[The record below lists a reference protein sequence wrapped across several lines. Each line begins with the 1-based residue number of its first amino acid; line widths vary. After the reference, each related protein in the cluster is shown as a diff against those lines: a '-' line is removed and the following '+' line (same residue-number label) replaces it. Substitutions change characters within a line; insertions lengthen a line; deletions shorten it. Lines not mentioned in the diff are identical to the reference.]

1 MRISIFTKVCVWQRE
16 FYQHTIL
23 IRKLYRDKST
33 KENIPIRKWAQKDK
47 AKRYM
52 KDELPKKWWNG
63 TNYSPNPCIDWVDLL
78 QGSVYKCIKKQIGS
92 CQPSRQHIS
101 LQQPCQRSCNI
112 SLSAHRL
119 MRGLHNLTIKL
130 DTKKGVSEFI
140 WSPCLPIKQCQ
151 LHQRKMPRWLH
162 GV

>member
-1 MRISIFTKVCVWQRE
+1 VCVRETESFINIILEKTVHRQRKIFQSE
-16 FYQHTIL
+16 NVP
-23 IRKLYRDKST
+23 K
-33 KENIPIRKWAQKDK
+33 KE
-47 AKRYM
+47 AKRYI

-78 QGSVYKCIKKQIGS
+78 QGSIYKCIKNQIGS

-119 MRGLHNLTIKL
+119 MRGIHNLTIKL
-130 DTKKGVSEFI
+130 DTQKGVSEFI
-140 WSPCLPIKQCQ
+140 WSPCLPIKKCQ
-151 LHQRKMPRWLH
+151 LHQRKMPR
-162 GV
+162 